1 MMGPRYFLFGPIK
14 KFLPQNGEKN
24 VMRNWISFLDD
35 KNAHVQLHMSFI
47 HVAFL
52 HNFFF
57 NIFFPLLAFFFPRRC
72 LPFLLFSF
80 FFGFTGQACPVFFFL
95 LLSFVCVCVCVCFF
109 FFFRCLEV
117 IFFLLTWF
125 LFF

>member
-1 MMGPRYFLFGPIK
+1 MVGPRYFLFGPIK

-80 FFGFTGQACPVFFFL
+80 FFGFTGQACPVFFFFFCFL
-95 LLSFVCVCVCVCFF
+95 LCVCVCVCVF

-117 IFFLLTWF
+117 IFFLLT
-125 LFF
+125 